1 MIGRLFLLLSLF
13 ALLQTGAWSQ
23 GIKTT
28 KVIGTEFPGEY
39 KHPAS
44 FDQLD
49 NGDLYLAYFG
59 GGGEYE
65 MDSKVWGMRLKK
77 GEEEWSEPE
86 VIADTPFR
94 KEGNPVVWQAPDG
107 LVWLFYVQSY
117 GDTWSDSRIKAKI
130 SKDGAQTWSDS
141 FMVAEELGMMVRAH
155 PVVLN
160 NGDYLLPVYHETGHD
175 TEIVGKETCSVFLR
189 YNTETHNWDE
199 VDRSYSRVGN
209 LQASVVQLTDDHL
222 IAYARRGGGYDP
234 VDDGWLVK
242 MESFDGGDTW
252 TNGVETDFPN
262 PNAATDLIKLKNGN
276 VMLVYNDNMNDRT
289 PLTVAVSTDGGE
301 TWPHKKNIGEGDNS
315 FAYPVLIQAE
325 DGKIHVIY
333 TTNQRT
339 TIMHVVFDEKTIME

>member
-1 MIGRLFLLLSLF
+1 
-13 ALLQTGAWSQ
+13 
-23 GIKTT
+23 
-28 KVIGTEFPGEY
+28 
-39 KHPAS
+39 
-44 FDQLD
+44 
-49 NGDLYLAYFG
+49 
-59 GGGEYE
+59 GEYE

-141 FMVAEELGMMVRAH
+141 FMIAEELGMMVRAH

-175 TEIVGKETCSVFLR
+175 TEIVGRETCSVFLR

-234 VDDGWLVK
+234 VDDG
-242 MESFDGGDTW
+242 
-252 TNGVETDFPN
+252 
-262 PNAATDLIKLKNGN
+262 
-276 VMLVYNDNMNDRT
+276 
-289 PLTVAVSTDGGE
+289 
-301 TWPHKKNIGEGDNS
+301 
-315 FAYPVLIQAE
+315 
-325 DGKIHVIY
+325 
-333 TTNQRT
+333 
-339 TIMHVVFDEKTIME
+339 

>member
-1 MIGRLFLLLSLF
+1 
-13 ALLQTGAWSQ
+13 
-23 GIKTT
+23 
-28 KVIGTEFPGEY
+28 
-39 KHPAS
+39 
-44 FDQLD
+44 
-49 NGDLYLAYFG
+49 
-59 GGGEYE
+59 
-65 MDSKVWGMRLKK
+65 
-77 GEEEWSEPE
+77 
-86 VIADTPFR
+86 
-94 KEGNPVVWQAPDG
+94 
-107 LVWLFYVQSY
+107 
-117 GDTWSDSRIKAKI
+117 
-130 SKDGAQTWSDS
+130 
-141 FMVAEELGMMVRAH
+141 
-155 PVVLN
+155 LN

-262 PNAATDLIKLKNGN
+262 PNAATDLIKLKNGH